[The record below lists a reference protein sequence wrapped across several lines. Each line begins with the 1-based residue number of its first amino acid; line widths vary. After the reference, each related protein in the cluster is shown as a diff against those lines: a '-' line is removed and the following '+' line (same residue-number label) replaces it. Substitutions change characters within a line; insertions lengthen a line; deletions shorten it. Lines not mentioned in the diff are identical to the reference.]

1 MNSAAIRP
9 APAVGRRHG
18 VALSGMLA
26 LAIAAAVAVFW
37 PRDPERI
44 DAPTPLGLEQLSAT
58 SDNELMIVATAEVR
72 WSIAGDADRQLRW
85 RDLNPA
91 ARTVLALSWVESGY
105 AEQWKAAFRGF
116 ASHLSHSSPSR
127 PTLEDLALAYEAIG
141 APTVAAVCRSSS
153 PLERQ
158 DPPPPATAFA
168 EADRAFNAARA
179 TAGTLAKLRTYLRA
193 HLADIV
199 ASRQTQP

>member
-1 MNSAAIRP
+1 MNSAANRP
-9 APAVGRRHG
+9 APAEGRRRG
-18 VALSGMLA
+18 LALGGMLA
-26 LAIAAAVAVFW
+26 LTIAAAAAVFW

-44 DAPTPLGLEQLSAT
+44 DAPPPLSLEQLSAT
-58 SDNELMIVATAEVR
+58 SDNELMTVASAEVR
-72 WSIAGDADRQLRW
+72 WSIAGDVDRQQRW

-116 ASHLSHSSPSR
+116 ASHLSHRSPSR
-127 PTLEDLALAYEAIG
+127 PTLEDLALAYEVIG
-141 APTVAAVCRSSS
+141 APTVAAVCRTTS
-153 PLERQ
+153 PLELQ

-168 EADRAFNAARA
+168 EADRAFIASRT